1 MILGFSTQLNGKPT
15 YFVEKIHSGLLQNDL
30 LQGFDLGDNHEF
42 DLDKLCSC
50 KPKLHT
56 LRDDPKDCWHAGI
69 MIDFFINVRTK
80 KMFRFAPV
88 VPVVSTQKVTMIY
101 LFGKIIYISIG
112 NRELLPHEK
121 EQFAINDGFD
131 NWDDF
136 FNYFYLII
144 KQTEDNFLKRKLI
157 HWTDLKY

>member
-88 VPVVSTQKVTMIY
+88 LPVVSTQKIFITY
-101 LFGKIIYISIG
+101 TKA
-112 NRELLPHEK
+112 K
-121 EQFAINDGFD
+121 KAIVHI
-131 NWDDF
+131 DDKC
-136 FNYFYLII
+136 FYM
-144 KQTEDNFLKRKLI
+144 QSFPVEDNHTKKPLQIERFFLC
-157 HWTDLKY
+157 LKTGVAR